1 MLFDTGLADSLV
13 HQRVLDRSPK
23 SFKLSFVGDPVVLAN
38 GQPLDIMGK
47 CDLLICNDRGC
58 LLGKDFLG
66 KHGCKI
72 DFEAKNICKVNRR
85 LLLFL
90 DGVKWFVR
98 KKVSLTQ
105 TSATTS
111 SVQHP
116 PLRRSQRCPANLTL
130 TPWI

>member
-1 MLFDTGLADSLV
+1 MLFDTGSAETLV
-13 HQRVLDRSPK
+13 HQRVLDRSSK
-23 SFKLSFVGDPVVLAN
+23 GFKLSFVGDPVVLAN

-47 CDLLICNDRGC
+47 CDVLICNDRDC

-66 KHGCKI
+66 KHACKI
-72 DFEAKNICKVNRR
+72 DFEAKRIVR

-90 DGVKWFVR
+90 DGMKWFVR

-105 TSATTS
+105 SSATTS
-111 SVQHP
+111 SLQHP